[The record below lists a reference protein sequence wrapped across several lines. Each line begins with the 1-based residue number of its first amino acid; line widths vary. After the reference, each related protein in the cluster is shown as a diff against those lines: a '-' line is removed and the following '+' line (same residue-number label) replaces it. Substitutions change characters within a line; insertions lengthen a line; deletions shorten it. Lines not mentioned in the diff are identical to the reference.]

1 MTALIGF
8 DISTREITAAIVPL
22 DHDTTLTDGNPVRF
36 LVEPLTKTTD
46 DGVRY
51 QEVHDSVRRI
61 FHVAPDDVCLAY
73 VERPYSRFAKAIAPM
88 MGVYGA
94 VMASIPSHVSR
105 AGIAPSE
112 WRAELGLPQR
122 LSKQDAI
129 SEARLWLLLKVV
141 VADLT
146 EHQAEALLV
155 ALAGRSI
162 NDRHFR
168 SAA

>member
-1 MTALIGF
+1 VAALVGF

-22 DHDTTLTDGNPVRF
+22 DPDTRLTSGDPVRF
-36 LVEPLTKTTD
+36 LVEPLTKTRD
-46 DGVRY
+46 DGRRY
-51 QEVHDSVRRI
+51 QEIRTAVRHI
-61 FHVAPDDVCLAY
+61 FTVTRGEDVLLAY

-94 VMASIPSHVSR
+94 VMASIPSHVTRNGVS
-105 AGIAPSE
+105 PSE
-112 WRAELGLPQR
+112 WRSELGLPQR

-129 SEARLWLLLKVV
+129 AQARLWLLIHAI

-155 ALAGRSI
+155 ALAGRQI
-162 NDRHFR
+162 NQRAF
-168 SAA
+168 AA